1 MIIRIDKRV
10 PFGFKGIWGKCY
22 KKTNYNEK
30 PYSITWQRTTYFDI
44 GFDVQFKYLESGYD
58 KQVIN
63 TQNIANLIAE
73 GSYRV
78 VKTTDAHFNGNAYDC
93 VIAIGDIVS
102 LEGRFWLV
110 DKLDERSIYNP
121 QKQTIYY
128 VGLKALFDEV
138 ITGEN

>member
-1 MIIRIDKRV
+1 MNIRIDKRV

-30 PYSITWQRTTYFDI
+30 PFSITYQRTTYFDI
-44 GFDVQFKYLESGYD
+44 GYDVQFKYLENGYD

-78 VKTTDAHFNGNAYDC
+78 VKTTDANFNGNTYEC

-102 LEGRFWLV
+102 FEGRFWLV

-121 QKQTIYY
+121 QKQTFYY

>member
-1 MIIRIDKRV
+1 MSIKIDKRV
-10 PFGFKGIWGKCY
+10 PFGFKGTWGKCF
-22 KKTNYNEK
+22 KKTNYNETNN
-30 PYSITWQRTTYFDI
+30 YIDYQRTNYFDI

-78 VKTTDAHFNGNAYDC
+78 VKTTDATFNGNTYES
-93 VIAIGDIVS
+93 VVRIGDIVS
-102 LEGRFWLV
+102 FEGRFWLV
-110 DKLDERSIYNP
+110 DKLDERSVYNP
-121 QKQTIYY
+121 QKQTFYY

-138 ITGEN
+138 IIGEN